1 MKKLLKIATLA
12 LAVVCTAVFFTACTI
27 PSNPKKTRKNL
38 EMEGYTFNTVV
49 EVTLKTAMGV
59 LGVKTEDVIS
69 ATKVE
74 EGEIDN
80 VMLVYCTSK
89 DTAKEME
96 DKIIEKL
103 RKEYSGEGEIRYGR
117 DGKVIYFGTEDGV
130 EDCN

>member
-1 MKKLLKIATLA
+1 MKKLFKIATLT

-38 EMEGYTFNTVV
+38 EMEGYTFNTVI
-49 EVTLKTAMGV
+49 ELTLKTVMGV
-59 LGVKTEDVIS
+59 LNIKTDDVIS

-74 EGEIDN
+74 EGEVDN

-89 DTAKEME
+89 DTAKKME
-96 DKIIEKL
+96 DKIIEEL

-117 DGKVIYFGTEDGV
+117 NGKVIYFGTEDGV